1 MSNIVTFNQPT
12 ARTHDNRF
20 THKDLVDKVRKIA
33 SSYGDDGITKSVVDS
48 FVTNGLVETYNELG
62 YQKWVE
68 MIHGVVQQEYA
79 ERNK

>member
-12 ARTHDNRF
+12 ARTRDNRF

-33 SSYGDDGITKSVVDS
+33 SSYGDDGVTKSVVDS

-68 MIHGVVQQEYA
+68 MIHGVVQQEYV